1 MEVASW
7 TIKVQKRN
15 LEVSI
20 KNHKYTVLWN
30 KTEKEE
36 IFKFSQFHTFFKKV
50 QLLIIWKTLEKPLL
64 FWECKFQNYN
74 FYPELQFKFIQ
85 NYSLSM
91 FPHVKS
97 TAFDLNVVESSRA
110 IYNSK

>member
-1 MEVASW
+1 M
-7 TIKVQKRN
+7 KN
-15 LEVSI
+15 LREA
-20 KNHKYTVLWN
+20 
-30 KTEKEE
+30 
-36 IFKFSQFHTFFKKV
+36 IFILRMQIPEL
-50 QLLIIWKTLEKPLL
+50 Q
-64 FWECKFQNYN
+64 